1 MSARPLNIVCLA
13 LPLILLNAINASA
26 GGLPSYQFQLQ
37 ARTNLLV
44 NDNGYNL
51 PPGASFNSISA
62 DINAAKQVAFRV
74 QIVPGTDA
82 NGLWFGSA
90 GKGSLRCFSENNAD
104 AVLSEPS
111 LASNGQMVYKQ
122 SFGTTNGVY
131 RCDPANPPAIR
142 LTTGPLGTTDW
153 GAPELNDLGQI
164 GYRAGFNGPQAW
176 VSRGTDG
183 SFAIHLADLNAD
195 INSPYNFLFSPVF
208 SSTRKQIGV
217 ARRAAAGGN
226 PEYTELLATSAT
238 GQVQI
243 LLRSRAGDPSSSVQ
257 SFDSTAPAVNA
268 NEQIAIIVSLVG
280 GPRAVLRVNGDGSG
294 VTEIARVGAQGLT
307 TIDFFGAAID
317 DLGRVVFRGRDSLG
331 RALFVSDGTTL
342 LRVIGQGSL
351 VETDLGLAQLGQNN
365 STDEIFSGRPNV
377 NGTGDIAF
385 VAALHPNGNNQ
396 VEWGSG
402 VFVASIGQAEVLFRS
417 GFE

>member
-1 MSARPLNIVCLA
+1 MPARIQITLIGASLIALLAPCSAQSA
-13 LPLILLNAINASA
+13 LPD
-26 GGLPSYQFQLQ
+26 YQFQLQ

-44 NDNGYNL
+44 NDNGFNL

-62 DINAAKQVAFRV
+62 DINAAKQVSFRV

-82 NGLWFGSA
+82 NGVWFGS
-90 GKGSLRCFSENNAD
+90 GGVGSLRCFSENNID
-104 AVLSEPS
+104 AVISEPS
-111 LASNGQMVYKQ
+111 LDAGGIVVFKQ
-122 SFGTTNGVY
+122 AFGSLNGVY
-131 RCDPANPPAIR
+131 RCDPANPPATR
-142 LTTGPLGTTDW
+142 LTTGPLGTSDW
-153 GAPELNDLGQI
+153 GAPEINDAGQI

-183 SFAIHLADLNAD
+183 NFAVHLADLNAD
-195 INSPYNFLFSPVF
+195 VSSPYNFLFSPVF
-208 SSTRKQIGV
+208 SSSRKQFGV

-226 PEYTELLATSAT
+226 PEFTELVSASAS

-243 LLRSRAGDPSSSVQ
+243 VLRSRAGDASSTIQ

-268 NEQIAIIVSLVG
+268 AEQVAIIVTLVG
-280 GPRAVLRVNGDGSG
+280 GTRAVVRVNGDGSG
-294 VTEIARVGAQGLT
+294 LTEIARVGNQDIT
-307 TIDFFGAAID
+307 TLDFFGAAID
-317 DLGRVVFRGRDSLG
+317 DAGRVVFRGRDSQG
-331 RALFVSDGTTL
+331 RALFVGDGSAL
-342 LRVIGQGSL
+342 KRIIGLGSTIS
-351 VETDLGLAQLGQNN
+351 TDLGLAQIGQNN

-377 NGTGDIAF
+377 NAAGDVAF

-402 VFVASIGQAEVLFRS
+402 VFVASVVVDTDVLLRN